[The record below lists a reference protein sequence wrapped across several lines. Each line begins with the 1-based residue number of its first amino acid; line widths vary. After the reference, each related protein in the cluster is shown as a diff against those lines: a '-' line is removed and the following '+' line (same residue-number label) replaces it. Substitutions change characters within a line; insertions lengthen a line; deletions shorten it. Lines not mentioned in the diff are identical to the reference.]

1 MHQPSKRKS
10 ILERYYPK
18 VYSSQD
24 LQKANPDL
32 DIENKYGAD
41 NLFFFLD
48 KMNNLD
54 CLYNPPGLDFG
65 DVSSVGREYS

>member
-1 MHQPSKRKS
+1 MAKQVSIDESGASFAIRAAVGNAPNDQRKS

-18 VYSSQD
+18 VYTAQD

-41 NLFFFLD
+41 NLFFLD
-48 KMNNLD
+48 LVLQK
-54 CLYNPPGLDFG
+54 F
-65 DVSSVGREYS
+65 